1 MQKLDAL
8 LQDAVPSGEDATD
21 KVLGA
26 ALIVTNKDEFLYS
39 GAAGRI
45 ELDAASPAFTA
56 DSFTWI
62 ASMSKVVT
70 ATCLLQ
76 LVERGLVN
84 LDDDVRPRFAE
95 MQKVQILRGFQ
106 DDGTPILE
114 ANTEP
119 ITLRMLLSHTSGY
132 SYDFSNPR
140 ALQWSQR
147 PERVKGQFPARSRA
161 AMDTPLVYAPGE
173 YWNYGTGPDWAGELL
188 TLAID
193 QPLGAYM
200 QTHVFAPL
208 GLRDT
213 GFYPSR
219 LPHVG
224 ADRTV
229 ADFVRRGGKLVPEGA
244 GAAPVVEDWTIESGG
259 GGLFSTARD
268 FATFLQGL
276 LAGKLLS
283 NESLDLLC
291 ARQLSP
297 KQVKGIEAFTYDM
310 GVHGIVAPE
319 FPKHARMQQ
328 AFGGMLNVDD
338 VPGKRRKGSISW
350 SGASG
355 PRWWLDRETG
365 IAGVMMLN
373 VMEYDPANNDAGV
386 PPSGL
391 LWQKLEAATYGE
403 LPR

>member
-1 MQKLDAL
+1 MEKLNAIL
-8 LQDAVPSGEDATD
+8 NDAVPLGDDATG

-26 ALIVTNKDEFLYS
+26 AFVVTNKDDFLYS

-45 ELDAASPAFTA
+45 GLDAASPAFAA

-84 LDDDVRPRFAE
+84 LDDDVRPR
-95 MQKVQILRGFQ
+95 
-106 DDGTPILE
+106 
-114 ANTEP
+114 
-119 ITLRMLLSHTSGY
+119 MLLAHTSGY
-132 SYDFSNPR
+132 PYDFSNPR

-147 PERVKGQFPARSRA
+147 PDRRPGLFPARSRA
-161 AMDTPLVYAPGE
+161 AIDTPLVYAPDE

-188 TLAID
+188 ALVTGRS
-193 QPLGAYM
+193 LGEYV
-200 QTHVFAPL
+200 QERILAPL
-208 GLRDT
+208 GMRDT

-219 LPHVG
+219 LPHVH
-224 ADRTV
+224 DR
-229 ADFVRRGGKLVPEGA
+229 FVPDLARRGGKLELQGDSTA
-244 GAAPVVEDWTIESGG
+244 VEDWTMEGGG

-276 LAGKLLS
+276 LAGRLLS
-283 NESLDLLC
+283 EASMEELC
-291 ARQLSP
+291 RHQLNP

-319 FPKHARMQQ
+319 FPRHARMQQ
-328 AFGGMLNVDD
+328 AFGGMVNVDD

-355 PRWWLDRETG
+355 PRWWLDRESG

-373 VMEYDPANNDAGV
+373 VIEFDPAANNASA

-391 LWQKLEAATYGE
+391 LWQKLEEATYGD
-403 LPR
+403 LLK